1 MDEMLKLQENIELN
15 NFTKLLDLCF
25 EISSYFSFTKNIDF
39 SIEERETRAKFLKEL
54 EPFYVK
60 TIKTQHWHCYYVP
73 PENVKE
79 VYLFKTD
86 MNAKPII
93 QKYFDNIF
101 LEERNYSGDIVGEF
115 KPVPEDLCFFYQNK
129 LLLGTVSHENICY
142 AYPHS
147 EQLMVEFEKLGY
159 WKRVLFSD
167 EEQVS
172 I

>member
-25 EISSYFSFTKNIDF
+25 QVSSYFSFTKNKVF
-39 SIEERETRAKFLKEL
+39 STAAREARTKFLQEL

-60 TIKTQHWHCYYVP
+60 TIVTQHWHCYYVP
-73 PENVKE
+73 PENAKE

-86 MNAKPII
+86 MNVKPII

-101 LEERNYSGDIVGEF
+101 LEERNSGGTLGKF
-115 KPVPEDLCFFYQNK
+115 KPVPEDLCFFYENK

-142 AYPHS
+142 AYPYS
-147 EQLMVEFEKLGY
+147 EQIMVEFEKLGD
-159 WKRVLFSD
+159 WERIPFSD
-167 EEQVS
+167 EEQVT

>member
-25 EISSYFSFTKNIDF
+25 KISSYFSFTKNIDF
-39 SIEERETRAKFLKEL
+39 SIEEREARAKFLKEL

-60 TIKTQHWHCYYVP
+60 TIITQHWHCYYVP
-73 PENVKE
+73 PENAKE

-86 MNAKPII
+86 MNAKLII
-93 QKYFDNIF
+93 QKYFNNIF
-101 LEERNYSGDIVGEF
+101 LKELNSDGTLGKY

-142 AYPHS
+142 AYPYS
-147 EQLMVEFEKLGY
+147 EQLMVEFEKLGH
-159 WKRVLFSD
+159 WARIPFSD
-167 EEQVS
+167 KEQVT